1 MQMNKIR
8 IGTRGSVLA
17 LWQANYVATR
27 LHEIYPDLV
36 VETVPVK
43 TEGDRRQDV
52 PLVQIGGKGLFIKE
66 LESALL
72 DDRIDI
78 AVHSMK
84 DVTVN
89 VPENFRIPV
98 ILEREDPRDALVSN
112 HFQSIE
118 GLPKN
123 AIVGTCSPRRRS
135 QLLSMRPDIQVKEL
149 RGNVPTRLKK
159 LDNGQFD
166 AIILA
171 IAGLNRLG
179 LQGRITQPLDLE
191 YFFVPSPGQGAMGV
205 ECRANDIE
213 MVGLLEPLN
222 HSPTFSCVSA
232 ERQVNRRLGGSCH
245 SPMGVFACNSNN
257 EFEIRAWVGNL
268 DGSDWILKF
277 SDKTDDKENLAVDEL
292 VEKLSNA
299 GALEILASAEPI

>member
-1 MQMNKIR
+1 MQMNRIR

-17 LWQANYVATR
+17 LWQANYVAMR
-27 LHEIYPDLV
+27 LHETYPDLV
-36 VETVPVK
+36 VETVPIK

-52 PLVQIGGKGLFIKE
+52 PLVQIGGKGLFVKE

-89 VPENFRIPV
+89 MPEDFCIPV

-112 HFQSIE
+112 HTQSIE
-118 GLPKN
+118 DLPQN
-123 AIVGTCSPRRRS
+123 ATVGTCSPRRRS
-135 QLLSMRPDIQVKEL
+135 QLLSMRPDVQVKEL

-159 LDNGQFD
+159 MDDGQFD
-166 AIILA
+166 AVILA

-179 LQGRITQPLDLE
+179 LQERITQRLNPE
-191 YFFVPSPGQGAMGV
+191 IFVPSPGQGAMGI
-205 ECRANDIE
+205 ECRANDSE
-213 MVGLLEPLN
+213 MLELLEPLN
-222 HSPTFSCVSA
+222 HSTTFSCVSA

-257 EFEIRAWVGNL
+257 ELKIRAWVGNL
-268 DGSDWILKF
+268 DGSDWILKH
-277 SDKTDDKENLAVDEL
+277 SGETADKESLAVDEL

-299 GALEILASAEPI
+299 GALEILASAEPN

>member
-1 MQMNKIR
+1 MQMNRIR

-17 LWQANYVATR
+17 LWQANYVAMR
-27 LHEIYPDLV
+27 LHETYPDLV
-36 VETVPVK
+36 VETVPIK

-52 PLVQIGGKGLFIKE
+52 PLVQIGGKGLFVKE

-89 VPENFRIPV
+89 MPEDFCIPV

-112 HFQSIE
+112 HYQSIE
-118 GLPKN
+118 DLPQN
-123 AIVGTCSPRRRS
+123 ATVGTCSPRRRS

-159 LDNGQFD
+159 LDDGQFD

-179 LQGRITQPLDLE
+179 LQERITQRFDPE
-191 YFFVPSPGQGAMGV
+191 IFVPSPGQGAMGI
-205 ECRANDIE
+205 ECRANDSE
-213 MVGLLEPLN
+213 MLELLEPLN
-222 HSPTFSCVSA
+222 HSTTFSCVSA

-257 EFEIRAWVGNL
+257 ELKIRAWVGNL
-268 DGSDWILKF
+268 DGSDWILKH
-277 SDKTDDKENLAVDEL
+277 SGETADKESLAVDEL

-299 GALEILASAEPI
+299 GALEILASAEPN

>member
-36 VETVPVK
+36 VETVPIK

-89 VPENFRIPV
+89 VPENFCIPV

-112 HFQSIE
+112 HYQSIE
-118 GLPKN
+118 DLPLN

-149 RGNVPTRLKK
+149 RGNVPTRLNK
-159 LDNGQFD
+159 LDSGQFD

-179 LQGRITQPLDLE
+179 LQGRITQRLDPE
-191 YFFVPSPGQGAMGV
+191 IFVPSPGQGAMGI
-205 ECRANDIE
+205 ECRANDSEILE
-213 MVGLLEPLN
+213 LLEPLN
-222 HSPTFSCVSA
+222 HSTTFSCVSA

-277 SDKTDDKENLAVDEL
+277 SDKTDDKENLAVDVL

-299 GALEILASAEPI
+299 GALEILASAEPN

>member
-1 MQMNKIR
+1 MQMNRIR

-17 LWQANYVATR
+17 LWQANYVAKR
-27 LHEIYPDLV
+27 LHETYPDLV
-36 VETVPVK
+36 VETVPIK

-52 PLVQIGGKGLFIKE
+52 PLVQIGGKGLFVKE

-89 VPENFRIPV
+89 MPEDFCIPV

-112 HFQSIE
+112 HTQSIE
-118 GLPKN
+118 DLPQN
-123 AIVGTCSPRRRS
+123 ATVGTCSPRRRS
-135 QLLSMRPDIQVKEL
+135 QLLSMRPDVQVKEL

-159 LDNGQFD
+159 MDDGQFD
-166 AIILA
+166 AVILA

-179 LQGRITQPLDLE
+179 LQERITQRLNPE
-191 YFFVPSPGQGAMGV
+191 IFVPSPGQGAMGI
-205 ECRANDIE
+205 ECRANDSE
-213 MVGLLEPLN
+213 MLELLEPLN
-222 HSPTFSCVSA
+222 HSTTFSCVSA

-257 EFEIRAWVGNL
+257 ELKIRAWVGNL
-268 DGSDWILKF
+268 DGSDWILKH
-277 SDKTDDKENLAVDEL
+277 SGETADKESLAVDEL

-299 GALEILASAEPI
+299 GALEILASAEPN

>member
-1 MQMNKIR
+1 MQMNRIR

-17 LWQANYVATR
+17 LWQANYVAMR
-27 LHEIYPDLV
+27 LHETYPDLV
-36 VETVPVK
+36 VETVPIK

-52 PLVQIGGKGLFIKE
+52 PLVQIGGKGLFVKE

-89 VPENFRIPV
+89 MPEDFCIPV

-112 HFQSIE
+112 HYQSIE
-118 GLPKN
+118 DLPQN
-123 AIVGTCSPRRRS
+123 ATVGTCSPRRRS

-159 LDNGQFD
+159 LDDGQFD

-179 LQGRITQPLDLE
+179 LQERITQRLNPE
-191 YFFVPSPGQGAMGV
+191 IFVPSPGQGAMGI
-205 ECRANDIE
+205 ECRANDSE
-213 MVGLLEPLN
+213 MLELLEPLN
-222 HSPTFSCVSA
+222 HSTTFSCVSA

-257 EFEIRAWVGNL
+257 ELKIRAWVGNL
-268 DGSDWILKF
+268 DGSDWILKH
-277 SDKTDDKENLAVDEL
+277 SGETADKESLAVDEL

-299 GALEILASAEPI
+299 GALEILASAEPN

>member
-1 MQMNKIR
+1 MRTNKIR

-17 LWQANYVATR
+17 LWQANYVAIR
-27 LHEIYPDLV
+27 LQESDPDLV
-36 VETVPVK
+36 VETVPIK

-72 DDRIDI
+72 DGRIDI

-89 VPENFRIPV
+89 VPENFCIPV

-112 HFQSIE
+112 HFQSVAD
-118 GLPKN
+118 LPKN
-123 AIVGTCSPRRRS
+123 ATVGTCSPRRCS
-135 QLLSMRPDIQVKEL
+135 QLLSERPDIQVKEL

-179 LQGRITQPLDLE
+179 LQERITQRLDPE
-191 YFFVPSPGQGAMGV
+191 VFVPSPGQGAMGI
-205 ECRANDIE
+205 ECRANDVE
-213 MVGLLEPLN
+213 VLELLKPLN
-222 HSPTFSCVSA
+222 HLTTFSCVSA

-245 SPMGVFACNSNN
+245 SPMGVFASNSNDK
-257 EFEIRAWVGNL
+257 FEIRAWVGNL
-268 DGSDWILKF
+268 DGSKWILK
-277 SDKTDDKENLAVDEL
+277 SSGETADKENLAVDEL
-292 VEKLSNA
+292 VEKLSDA
-299 GALEILASAEPI
+299 GALEILASAEPD

>member
-1 MQMNKIR
+1 MQMNRIR

-17 LWQANYVATR
+17 LWQANYVAMR
-27 LHEIYPDLV
+27 LHETYPDLV
-36 VETVPVK
+36 VETVPIK

-52 PLVQIGGKGLFIKE
+52 PLVQIGGKGLFVKE

-89 VPENFRIPV
+89 MPEDFCIPV

-112 HFQSIE
+112 HYQSIE
-118 GLPKN
+118 DLPQN
-123 AIVGTCSPRRRS
+123 ATVGTCSPRRRS

-159 LDNGQFD
+159 LDDGQFD
-166 AIILA
+166 AVILA

-179 LQGRITQPLDLE
+179 LQERITQRLNPE
-191 YFFVPSPGQGAMGV
+191 IFVPSPGQGAMGI
-205 ECRANDIE
+205 ECRANDSE
-213 MVGLLEPLN
+213 MLELLEPLN
-222 HSPTFSCVSA
+222 HLTTFSCVSA

-257 EFEIRAWVGNL
+257 ELKIRAWVGNL
-268 DGSDWILKF
+268 DGSDWILKH
-277 SDKTDDKENLAVDEL
+277 SGETADKENLAVDEL

-299 GALEILASAEPI
+299 GALEILASAEPN

>member
-1 MQMNKIR
+1 MQMNRIR

-17 LWQANYVATR
+17 LWQANYVAMR
-27 LHEIYPDLV
+27 LHETYPDLV
-36 VETVPVK
+36 VETVPIK

-52 PLVQIGGKGLFIKE
+52 PLVQIGGKGLFVKE

-89 VPENFRIPV
+89 MPEDFCIPV

-112 HFQSIE
+112 HTQSIKD
-118 GLPKN
+118 LPQN
-123 AIVGTCSPRRRS
+123 ATVGTCSPRRRS

-159 LDNGQFD
+159 LDDGQFD

-179 LQGRITQPLDLE
+179 LQGRITQQFDPE
-191 YFFVPSPGQGAMGV
+191 IYVPSPGQGAMGI
-205 ECRANDIE
+205 ECRANDSE
-213 MVGLLEPLN
+213 MLELLEPLN
-222 HSPTFSCVSA
+222 HSTTFSCVSA
-232 ERQVNRRLGGSCH
+232 ERQVNRQLGGSCH
-245 SPMGVFACNSNN
+245 SPIGVFACNSNN
-257 EFEIRAWVGNL
+257 EFKIRAWVGNL
-268 DGSDWILKF
+268 DGSDWITKH
-277 SDKTDDKENLAVDEL
+277 SGETADKENLAVDEL

-299 GALEILASAEPI
+299 GALEILASAEPN

>member
-1 MQMNKIR
+1 MQMNRIR

-17 LWQANYVATR
+17 LWQANYVAMR
-27 LHEIYPDLV
+27 LHETYPDLV
-36 VETVPVK
+36 VETVPIK

-52 PLVQIGGKGLFIKE
+52 PLVQIGGKGLFVKE

-89 VPENFRIPV
+89 MPEDFCIPV

-112 HFQSIE
+112 HTQSIE
-118 GLPKN
+118 DLPQN
-123 AIVGTCSPRRRS
+123 ATVGTCSPRRRS
-135 QLLSMRPDIQVKEL
+135 QLLSMRPDVQVKEL

-159 LDNGQFD
+159 LDDGQFD
-166 AIILA
+166 AVILA

-179 LQGRITQPLDLE
+179 LQERITQRLNPE
-191 YFFVPSPGQGAMGV
+191 IFVPSPGQGAMGI
-205 ECRANDIE
+205 ECRANDSE
-213 MVGLLEPLN
+213 MLELLEPLN
-222 HSPTFSCVSA
+222 HSTTFSCVSA

-257 EFEIRAWVGNL
+257 ELKIRAWVGNL
-268 DGSDWILKF
+268 DGSDWILKH
-277 SDKTDDKENLAVDEL
+277 SGETADKESLAVDEL

-299 GALEILASAEPI
+299 GALEILASAEPN